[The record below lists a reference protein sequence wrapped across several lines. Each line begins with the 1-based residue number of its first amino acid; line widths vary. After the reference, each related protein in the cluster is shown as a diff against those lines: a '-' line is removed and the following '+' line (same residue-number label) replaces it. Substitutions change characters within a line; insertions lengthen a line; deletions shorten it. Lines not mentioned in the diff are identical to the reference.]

1 MTTKATDHDA
11 ALARARLALEGLSL
25 GDAFGER
32 FFITPGLAI
41 ARIMERALPAPPWKW
56 TDDTAMA
63 LAVFETLQRCRG
75 IDSDHLASAFAEG
88 YARDPRRG
96 YGATAHDILQSIA
109 QGLPW
114 ASVSAAV
121 FDGGGSMGNG
131 SAMRVAPIGAYFAD
145 DLDAVVEHAARSA
158 APTHAHEDGRA
169 GAIAVALAAALA
181 WRVGTGISS
190 MTGSDILR
198 EVTQRTPAGATRDGL
213 LKACS
218 LPLDTSP
225 TAAASLLGSG
235 SRVICS
241 DTVPFALWCAARHF
255 ADFEEAMWSTVS
267 GLGDR
272 DTTCAIV
279 GGIVALA
286 VSDAGLPQHFVAAR
300 EPLIWPIPLGSQRL

>member
-1 MTTKATDHDA
+1 MITNATDHDA

-32 FFITPGLAI
+32 FFITPGLAV
-41 ARIMERALPAPPWKW
+41 AQIMERTLPASPWKW

-75 IDSDHLASAFAEG
+75 IDSDHLATAFAEG

-96 YGATAHDILQSIA
+96 YGGTAHYILRTIA
-109 QGLPW
+109 EGLPW
-114 ASVSAAV
+114 ATISATV
-121 FDGGGSMGNG
+121 FGGGGSMGNG
-131 SAMRVAPIGAYFAD
+131 SAMRVAPVGAYFAD

-169 GAIAVALAAALA
+169 GAIAVAIAAALA
-181 WRVGTGISS
+181 WRIGAGISS
-190 MTGSDILR
+190 MAGAELLR
-198 EVTQRTPAGATRDGL
+198 EVTQHTPSGATRDGL
-213 LKACS
+213 VKACDLS
-218 LPLDTSP
+218 LDASP
-225 TAAASLLGSG
+225 TLAASLLGSG

-241 DTVPFALWCAARHF
+241 DTVPFALWCAARHLT
-255 ADFEEAMWSTVS
+255 DFEEAMWSTVS

-286 VSDAGLPQHFVAAR
+286 VSNSGLPQHFVAAR
-300 EPLIWPIPLGSQRL
+300 EPLVWPIPLRSHRL